1 MIQILRRILPS
12 LEAIVHALIGEA
24 GDPLAQGS
32 LTLLLQ
38 CVGDPGTLIFASH
51 ELICRRTFKLL
62 DVIHLV
68 DQLSLLLFKHHDCF
82 TLFKLF
88 PAAECAVL
96 IVLVEAIDERFQE
109 SLRYTVLLREI
120 FDRIIGALFL
130 FEFKADLDFTKF
142 ALIPDLLLPTGHSI
156 PIFVPSLAKQSSPHL
171 GKDVL
176 RSIHL
181 SH

>member
-1 MIQILRRILPS
+1 MAQVLRRILPR
-12 LEAIVHALIGEA
+12 LEAVVHALVGEA

-32 LTLLLQ
+32 LTLLLK
-38 CVGDPGTLIFASH
+38 CIGDPSALIFAPH
-51 ELICRRTFKLL
+51 ELICRRTLQLL
-62 DVIHLV
+62 DVIHLI
-68 DQLSLLLFKHHDCF
+68 DQLSLLLFKHHDCL

-88 PAAECAVL
+88 PAAERAVL

-120 FDRIIGALFL
+120 FDRVIRALFL

-142 ALIPDLLLPTGHSI
+142 ALISILLLPTGHSI
-156 PIFVPSLAKQSSPHL
+156 PIFVPRLAKQASSHL
-171 GKDVL
+171 GKNML